1 MRRTA
6 PLLALSLLLL
16 TSGPAVSQGDDD
28 LRAELL
34 RRINEER
41 REAGAPPLRLSE
53 PLTRV
58 AQGQAEEIGRR
69 NSSRLEAGSPE
80 AINQRMERAGYDAH
94 AWTESVAA
102 TPAGVDAVIRNWQR
116 GDSQTFRR
124 LLDPQYRDLGIG
136 LSRVRG
142 TPLYT
147 FLYAI
152 PQGDHFTRETRGL
165 RDVERMRAEI
175 LASVNAQRKKAG
187 VPPLRSNPLLDKAA
201 QRHAQDMLA
210 RGYFAHESPANK
222 TVRERAKEAD
232 YDWRAIGENI
242 AEGQFSVD
250 EVMRTWMNS
259 PGHRRNI
266 LDPAFKELGVGIAL
280 GRSGSGYRVLWAQ
293 AFGTARKR

>member
-1 MRRTA
+1 MTRTV
-6 PLLALSLLLL
+6 PLLALLLLL
-16 TSGPAVSQGDDD
+16 PTAGPAAAQDD

-41 REAGAPPLRLSE
+41 REAGAPPLRLSA

-80 AINQRMERAGYDAH
+80 AINEKMTRAGYDSH
-94 AWTESVAA
+94 AWTESIAA
-102 TPAGVDAVIRNWQR
+102 TPGGVDAVIRNWQR

-136 LSRVRG
+136 LGRVRG

-147 FLYAI
+147 FLYAV
-152 PQGDHFTRETRGL
+152 PQGDYFTRETAGL
-165 RDVERMRAEI
+165 RNLERVRAGI
-175 LASVNAQRKKAG
+175 LAEANAQRKKAG
-187 VPPLRSNPLLDKAA
+187 APPLRANSLLDKAA
-201 QRHAQDMLA
+201 QRHAEDMLA
-210 RGYFAHESPANK
+210 RGYFAHESPQKK
-222 TVRERAKEAD
+222 TVRERAREAG
-232 YDWRAIGENI
+232 YDWRTVGENI
-242 AEGQFSVD
+242 AEGQFTVD

-266 LDPAFKELGVGIAL
+266 LDPDFKELGVGLAL

>member
-6 PLLALSLLLL
+6 PFLALSLLLL
-16 TSGPAVSQGDDD
+16 TPWLAVAQGD
-28 LRAELL
+28 LRSELL

-41 REAGAPPLRLSE
+41 REAGVPPLRLSE

-58 AQGQAEEIGRR
+58 AQAQAEEIGRR

-80 AINQRMERAGYDAH
+80 VIHERMKRAGYEAH

-102 TPAGVDAVIRNWQR
+102 TPGGVDAVIRNWKR

-152 PQGDHFTRETRGL
+152 PQGDHFTRQTRGL
-165 RDVERMRAEI
+165 RDVEQVRAEI
-175 LASVNAQRKKAG
+175 LAAVNAERKKAG
-187 VPPLRSNPLLDKAA
+187 VPPLRSNSLLDKAA

-210 RGYFAHESPANK
+210 RGYFAHESPAGK
-222 TVRERAKEAD
+222 TVRERTREAG

-242 AEGQFSVD
+242 AEGQFSAE

-266 LDPAFKELGVGIAL
+266 LAPNFRELGVGLAL
-280 GRSGSGYRVLWAQ
+280 GRSGSGYRILWAQ
-293 AFGTARKR
+293 AFGTARKK

>member
-1 MRRTA
+1 MKRIA
-6 PLLALSLLLL
+6 SLLTFALL
-16 TSGPAVSQGDDD
+16 PFTAGPAAAQDD

-34 RRINEER
+34 RRINAER
-41 REAGAPPLRLSE
+41 REAGAPPLRLSA

-69 NSSRLEAGSPE
+69 NSSRLEAGSTE
-80 AINQRMERAGYDAH
+80 VIHERMERAGYDAH
-94 AWTESVAA
+94 AWTESIAA
-102 TPAGVDAVIRNWQR
+102 TPGGADAVLRNWKR

-136 LSRVRG
+136 LGRVRG

-152 PQGDHFTRETRGL
+152 PQGDYFTRETAGL
-165 RDVERMRAEI
+165 RDLERVRAGI
-175 LASVNAQRKKAG
+175 LAEVNAQRKKAG
-187 VPPLRSNPLLDKAA
+187 VPPLGANALLDRAA
-201 QRHAQDMLA
+201 QRHAEDMLA
-210 RGYFAHESPANK
+210 RGYFAHESPARK
-222 TVRERAKEAD
+222 TVRERAREAG
-232 YDWRAIGENI
+232 YDWRAVGENI
-242 AEGQFSVD
+242 AEGQFTVD
-250 EVMRTWMNS
+250 EVMRTWMDS

-266 LDPAFKELGVGIAL
+266 LDPDFRELGVGLAL

>member
-1 MRRTA
+1 MRQIA
-6 PLLALSLLLL
+6 PLLALLFLL
-16 TSGPAVSQGDDD
+16 PAALPAAAQND
-28 LRAELL
+28 LREELL
-34 RRINEER
+34 RRINAER
-41 REAGAPPLRLSE
+41 REAGSPPLRLSA

-80 AINQRMERAGYDAH
+80 VLHERMERAGYNAH

-102 TPAGVDAVIRNWQR
+102 TPGGVDAVIRNWQR

-152 PQGDHFTRETRGL
+152 PQGDYFTRETTGL
-165 RDVERMRAEI
+165 RDVERVRAEI
-175 LASVNAQRKKAG
+175 LAAVNAERKKAG
-187 VPPLRSNPLLDKAA
+187 APPLRSNSLLDKAA
-201 QRHAQDMLA
+201 QRHAQDMLS
-210 RGYFAHESPANK
+210 RGYFAHESLERK
-222 TVRERAKEAD
+222 TVRERAREAA

-266 LDPAFKELGVGIAL
+266 LDPAFKELGVGLAL

-293 AFGTARKR
+293 AFGTARKK

>member
-1 MRRTA
+1 MKRIA
-6 PLLALSLLLL
+6 PLLALSLLPF
-16 TSGPAVSQGDDD
+16 TAGPAAAQDD

-34 RRINEER
+34 LRINAER
-41 REAGAPPLRLSE
+41 REAGAPPLRLSA

-69 NSSRLEAGSPE
+69 NSSRLEAGSAE
-80 AINQRMERAGYDAH
+80 VIHERMERAGYDAH
-94 AWTESVAA
+94 AWTESIAA
-102 TPAGVDAVIRNWQR
+102 TPGGADAVLRNWKR

-136 LSRVRG
+136 LGRVRG

-152 PQGDHFTRETRGL
+152 PQGDYFTRETAGL
-165 RDVERMRAEI
+165 RDLERVRAGI
-175 LASVNAQRKKAG
+175 LAEVNAQRKKAG
-187 VPPLRSNPLLDKAA
+187 VPPLGANALLDRAA
-201 QRHAQDMLA
+201 QRHAEDMLA
-210 RGYFAHESPANK
+210 RGYFAHESPARK
-222 TVRERAKEAD
+222 TVRERAREAG
-232 YDWRAIGENI
+232 YDWRAVGENI
-242 AEGQFSVD
+242 AEGQFTVD
-250 EVMRTWMNS
+250 EVMRTWMDS

-266 LDPAFKELGVGIAL
+266 LDPDFRELGVGLAL

>member
-1 MRRTA
+1 MRRIA

-16 TSGPAVSQGDDD
+16 TPWPAGAQED
-28 LRAELL
+28 LRSELL

-41 REAGAPPLRLSE
+41 RAAGAPPLRLSE

-58 AQGQAEEIGRR
+58 AQAQAEEIGRR

-80 AINQRMERAGYDAH
+80 VIHQRMERAGYDAH

-102 TPAGVDAVIRNWQR
+102 TPGGVDAVIRNWKR

-152 PQGDHFTRETRGL
+152 PQGDYFTRQTMGL
-165 RDVERMRAEI
+165 RDAEKVRAEI
-175 LASVNAQRKKAG
+175 LASVNAERKRVGA
-187 VPPLRSNPLLDKAA
+187 PPLRSNPLLDKAA
-201 QRHAQDMLA
+201 QRHAEDMLA
-210 RGYFAHESPANK
+210 RGYFAHQSPSRT
-222 TVRERAKEAD
+222 TVRERAREAG

-242 AEGQFSVD
+242 AEGQLSVD

-266 LDPAFKELGVGIAL
+266 LDPSFRELGVGLAL
-280 GRSGSGYRVLWAQ
+280 GRSGSGYRILWAQ
-293 AFGTARKR
+293 AFGTARKK

>member
-1 MRRTA
+1 MTA
-6 PLLALSLLLL
+6 AAQSN
-16 TSGPAVSQGDDD
+16 D

-41 REAGAPPLRLSE
+41 RAAGSPPLRLSE

-58 AQGQAEEIGRR
+58 AQAQAEEIGRR
-69 NSSRLEAGSPE
+69 NSSRLETGSPE
-80 AINQRMERAGYDAH
+80 VIHQRMERAGYDAH
-94 AWTESVAA
+94 AWTESIAA
-102 TPAGVDAVIRNWQR
+102 TPGGVDAVIRNWKR

-152 PQGDHFTRETRGL
+152 PQGDYFTRETMGL
-165 RDVERMRAEI
+165 REAERVRAEI
-175 LASVNAQRKKAG
+175 LAAVNAERKKTGA
-187 VPPLRSNPLLDKAA
+187 PPLRSNSLLDKAA

-210 RGYFAHESPANK
+210 RGYFAHQSPAGT
-222 TVRERAKEAD
+222 TVRERAREAG

-266 LDPAFKELGVGIAL
+266 LDPNFRELGVGLAL

-293 AFGTARKR
+293 AFGTARKK